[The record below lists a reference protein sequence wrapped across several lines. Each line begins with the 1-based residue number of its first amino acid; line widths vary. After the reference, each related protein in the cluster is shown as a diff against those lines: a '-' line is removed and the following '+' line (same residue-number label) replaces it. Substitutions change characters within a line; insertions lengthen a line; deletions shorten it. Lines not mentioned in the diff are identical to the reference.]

1 TKLSL
6 RCSKTFRRRCIPE
19 AGDIGAAPRRLHY
32 GDGGRPQRGKSMV
45 DQTVRVAPQAHGS
58 EGRVPARVLIDGR
71 CDEIWFDAPGV
82 LWTQSANPFLA
93 MTLLAAMATN
103 HKLVVEGHVSPRLLQ
118 NIERVQEIFHCW
130 SRRFQIVA
138 VEGEPVVSRE
148 DPQKVA
154 CFF

>member
-1 TKLSL
+1 MLIPTRSERSSWICLTLQPRRLSGGPLQVTRFRTNPKRMRNTCTKLSL

-93 MTLLAAMATN
+93 MTLLAAM
-103 HKLVVEGHVSPRLLQ
+103 
-118 NIERVQEIFHCW
+118 
-130 SRRFQIVA
+130 
-138 VEGEPVVSRE
+138 
-148 DPQKVA
+148 
-154 CFF
+154 